1 VRLVPDE
8 GSVLFIDSL
17 VIPSSAKRPD
27 LAHRFIN
34 YLMQPEVAALVTA
47 ETLYSQRQ
55 RGLREFRRNL
65 RNQPD
70 LYPAIAH
77 QTLAVPAGNPA
88 GKHSAVVDGY
98 GRAAMAVDSAG
109 LRARAQQPFN
119 LL

>member
-1 VRLVPDE
+1 
-8 GSVLFIDSL
+8 VLFIDSL

-55 RGLREFRRNL
+55 VDSREFRRNL

-70 LYPAIAH
+70 LYPD
-77 QTLAVPAGNPA
+77 QTPNAGCTRWKPCRKTQRLSMDMDA
-88 GKHSAVVDGY
+88 PSDG
-98 GRAAMAVDSAG
+98 S
-109 LRARAQQPFN
+109 
-119 LL
+119 